1 MSLVFIAICA
11 IANGETLCHEARP
24 MPVMVEVAECNAGLP
39 ALEASIRANL
49 FHRGWIVTSFDAF
62 CESGAEG

>member
-1 MSLVFIAICA
+1 MSLIFIAICA

-24 MPVMVEVAECNAGLP
+24 MSVMVEVAECNAALP
-39 ALEASIRANL
+39 AIEASVRANL
-49 FHRGWIVTSFDAF
+49 FDRGWVVTSFDAF